1 MRLRE
6 YDLAK
11 GIGIILVVLG
21 HFFPEG
27 SPNWYAVMRQVIYS
41 FHMPLFLFVSGFVYM
56 HTRRDISYGAF
67 LMKKVKRIV
76 IPYFLVSFLFIAIK
90 LVPQALSIYVKN
102 PVTLSS
108 FLKVFYYPEAAVS
121 FWYLWALWWFFMIV
135 PLLRTRTSRLVALA
149 AAITVAW
156 TPLDLPDVFA
166 LSKVR
171 EMFRY
176 FMLGVVAYDYKDV
189 LQWMKKVPSAVV
201 YLLFAV
207 LAALKFAAGVPF
219 GLLLAVSGIWAVLRL
234 SSGLVPAVENGK
246 LKWLSAVSSS
256 SYTIYLFHPVFIAAC
271 LALLKAFSIP
281 FNNGVVFAVAAAC
294 VTIVSVIGPM
304 VIRMISEKVFSKERE
319 DSVGVE

>member
-135 PLLRTRTSRLVALA
+135 PQLRTRTSRLVALA
-149 AAITVAW
+149 AAITAH
-156 TPLDLPDVFA
+156 
-166 LSKVR
+166 R
-171 EMFRY
+171 E
-176 FMLGVVAYDYKDV
+176 
-189 LQWMKKVPSAVV
+189 
-201 YLLFAV
+201 
-207 LAALKFAAGVPF
+207 
-219 GLLLAVSGIWAVLRL
+219 
-234 SSGLVPAVENGK
+234 N
-246 LKWLSAVSSS
+246 
-256 SYTIYLFHPVFIAAC
+256 PVF
-271 LALLKAFSIP
+271 
-281 FNNGVVFAVAAAC
+281 
-294 VTIVSVIGPM
+294 VIEQ
-304 VIRMISEKVFSKERE
+304 S
-319 DSVGVE
+319 